1 MTIEEKL
8 HELRR
13 IMVREDIYAYI
24 ISGTDPHQSEYLPST
39 WQQRNWFSGFTGS
52 FGTVVVTEK
61 EAGLWTDSRYFI
73 QAEKELK
80 NSGIKLHKLR
90 VPGAVDFPEWLSEN
104 VPSGENVGFD
114 EFCTSKALAD
124 NLKNLLNKKDI
135 KAIGKHDLLGEFWIE
150 RPGLP
155 ENKIFT
161 LDKSYTGESTSE
173 KLARVREFLYQNNA
187 DYILFSELDDIAW
200 LYNFRGNDIEYN
212 PVAICYAFVG
222 KDTAKIFIKKN
233 KVPKQVAEE
242 FSDLDIEI
250 VDYHHVGLFID
261 ELNKESKICLDYYAL
276 NFAIYNKFANKCSV
290 INIKSPIKLWKSI
303 KNPVEIQGF
312 KAAFIKDGVA
322 LTKFYHWLESELKIR
337 SISELEAEEKLIE
350 YRKEQSEYM
359 GDSFHYISAYGKNA
373 ASPHY
378 TASSK
383 QFSMLENKGLFLMDS
398 GAHYK
403 HGTTDITRTIS
414 LGELTKLEREDYT
427 LVFKGMINLSNA
439 VFLEGTLGT
448 NLDILARQF
457 LWRYKRNY
465 GHGTGHGVGYFLN
478 VHEGPQELRMSY
490 KNQAFIPGMITSNE
504 PGMYRE
510 NMYGIRHENLNLC
523 IKEGE
528 NEFGSWLA
536 FEPLT
541 LCYFDTLP
549 LVMELM
555 DKSEIE
561 WLNRYHKNVF
571 DKISPYLDEDDKN
584 WLKEKTKAIYY

>member
-1 MTIEEKL
+1 MTTEEKL

-24 ISGTDPHQSEYLPST
+24 ISGTDPHQSEYLPGT

-61 EAGLWTDSRYFI
+61 EAGLWTDTRYFI
-73 QAEKELK
+73 QAEKQLK
-80 NSGIKLHKLR
+80 NSEIKLHKLR
-90 VPGAVDFPEWLSEN
+90 VPDAIDFPEWLANN
-104 VPSGENVGFD
+104 VPAGEKIGYD

-124 NLKNLLNKKDI
+124 KLKNLLKGKDI

-155 ENKIFT
+155 EDKIFT
-161 LDKSYTGESTSE
+161 LDKSYTGESTPE
-173 KLARVREFLYQNNA
+173 KLAKVREYLNENNT
-187 DYILFSELDDIAW
+187 DYIIFSELDDIAW

-212 PVAICYAFVG
+212 PVAISYAFVG
-222 KDTAKIFIKKN
+222 KNTARLFIKKN
-233 KVPKQVAEE
+233 KITKDIAKE
-242 FSDLDIEI
+242 FSNLNIQI
-250 VDYHHVGLFID
+250 IDYHHIGLFID
-261 ELNKESKICLDYYAL
+261 ELNEKFKISVDYDAL
-276 NFAIYNKFANKCSV
+276 NSAIYNKLANKCSV
-290 INIKSPIKLWKSI
+290 INVKSPIKLWKSI
-303 KNPVEIQGF
+303 KNSVEIQGF

-322 LTKFYHWLESELKIR
+322 LTKFYHWLEEELKFRTLSELD
-337 SISELEAEEKLIE
+337 AEKKLIE
-350 YRKEQSEYM
+350 FRKEQSEYM

-378 TASSK
+378 SASAK
-383 QFSMLENKGLFLMDS
+383 QFSMLENKGLFLMDT
-398 GAHYK
+398 GAHYM
-403 HGTTDITRTIS
+403 HGTTDITRTIA
-414 LGELTKLEREDYT
+414 LGELTDLEKEDYT
-427 LVFKGMINLSNA
+427 LVFKGMINLSTA

-457 LWRYKRNY
+457 LWRHKRNY
-465 GHGTGHGVGYFLN
+465 GHGTGHGVGHFLN

-490 KNQAFIPGMITSNE
+490 RNQAFIAGMVTSDE

-523 IKEGE
+523 INEGK
-528 NEFGSWLA
+528 NEFGTWLG

-541 LCYFDTLP
+541 LCYFDTRP

-555 DKSEIE
+555 DKNEIE
-561 WLNRYHKNVF
+561 WLNNYHKNVF
-571 DKISPYLDEDDKN
+571 DKISPYLNESDKT
-584 WLKEKTKAIYY
+584 WLKEKTKSI